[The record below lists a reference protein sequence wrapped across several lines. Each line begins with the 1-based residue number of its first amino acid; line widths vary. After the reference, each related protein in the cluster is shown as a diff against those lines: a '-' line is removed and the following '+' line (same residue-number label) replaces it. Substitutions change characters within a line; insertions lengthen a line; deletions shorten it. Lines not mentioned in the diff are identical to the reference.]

1 MQIYKFV
8 KIDKLKKIH
17 CNGFQTMVFY
27 CIHIVYSFQYV
38 SIRYNMVF
46 DIKKKCNA
54 FLIIKGV
61 QNFGTKKMIAI
72 PGNSVPVLSVLDA
85 LALECFIRRN
95 F

>member
-46 DIKKKCNA
+46 DIKKN
-54 FLIIKGV
+54 V
-61 QNFGTKKMIAI
+61 T
-72 PGNSVPVLSVLDA
+72 PS
-85 LALECFIRRN
+85 
-95 F
+95 